1 MIVVVTVKVYCFW
14 AVVSW
19 APPHSNGIPLSARVI
34 CFCSL
39 QSAPA
44 VRHGIVPTIRVEFLV
59 TLGKKE
65 AFLSEIIYIN
75 GAAALRHVL
84 HRTLD
89 VGGRGA
95 GHGEADGPAVERK
108 TSTSEISTRMTHSH
122 PH

>member
-1 MIVVVTVKVYCFW
+1 MASPFLLEFFVF
-14 AVVSW
+14 
-19 APPHSNGIPLSARVI
+19 N
-34 CFCSL
+34 FL

-65 AFLSEIIYIN
+65 AFLSEIVYIN

-84 HRTLD
+84 PRTLD

-95 GHGEADGPAVERK
+95 GHGEADGPAVESR
-108 TSTSEISTRMTHSH
+108 TSTSEIRPDDH
-122 PH
+122 